1 MRRGSTQ
8 PMSLSVSKKRGG
20 KDSKAAPGEIKE
32 GDIFYRTVRI
42 YPSHPLEPEEQ
53 HVTIT
58 RPEFPPGV
66 VEVPHHRQR
75 SAAHSETT
83 SRRGS
88 VMSLAGTE
96 RGNVN
101 RDEAT
106 TPREET
112 DRDRCLFL
120 FPPSPHIQKSRSR
133 TVRIVPAVETA
144 SLASKPSG
152 SKPGTPS
159 GKKKKEVGS
168 AAKKEEAS
176 PKPEPKK
183 GLGSPGKER
192 KKSSTVRDRTDSI
205 KSKDSKME
213 KDPKSAASLPRGAD
227 ATPSVVFDPN
237 APHAEGEEEQAAEQT
252 PEPPKPTNLWMDFE
266 TFVKCFKT
274 IYIYHKPNTYACNHK
289 FSDLKKL
296 ERLTAQSL
304 GAPVATPSK
313 QDKKGTPSVA
323 PASST
328 KGGAKAAPT
337 ATVTPVYDDRAPHYM
352 FVDNLKPSEIV
363 VSFSSLSRWHD
374 APLEPKESKTS
385 VKGGKGDKGG
395 DDGAS
400 VLDDDFS
407 DPGSTHKEPT
417 QPTPAQPGLL
427 VAEPYSWKS
436 LVTGQPILRLK
447 TTATKAAVLTLPPG
461 RHVLRFMLTAP
472 LGYHIHLSSSVQFVY
487 GDEET
492 VMEKLTAESCRF
504 VDNAVQTM
512 QLIGKCI
519 NNLSDPLA
527 FHQSY
532 EELSNCHCP
541 YRSVKTIS
549 KVNHFKLFNESL
561 YSILR
566 KTLPAELL
574 TPEMAF
580 AWRTFNFDATTK
592 NILGLTTGS
601 RPGTS
606 ATSHR
611 GSAKEKSKKQK
622 EVQVEKNTPSEV
634 DKQTPENWLN
644 REPTPE
650 EHVATI
656 KLQKG
661 WRGCYVRKIRN
672 ARMSGTEDHQKVLE
686 QLQKAWTILEPNM
699 EQHGLNLFRAMFKAD
714 PDLMEKYP
722 FHKDEWNKISY
733 ADYQGSFP
741 DQPAGTW
748 FVVFR
753 EVFYV
758 TEEMLVVPKMY
769 CTIPNCLLRV
779 VNNDTREEIPRV
791 FQKVAPFVYKRNR
804 RGYTFIAESRTT
816 DQPLP
821 NGKWRMRLIG
831 SLTALPAP
839 ARNEVN
845 CSFHTREIR
854 DYYIPNEKCIIF
866 RYTVKVTEEHVASLQ
881 MSTSK
886 PDVYIKLMVLDHEE
900 EVLSTVGK
908 GHAVLP
914 SFIFLKDPGSDQ
926 SVSEEK
932 EDMKRANSRASNKGG
947 GKAHAAASK
956 EKDAGKR
963 QGSAMSRAGSRTS
976 SRHSDLPP
984 LDPEEEEKENR
995 PHKYIIQAM
1004 VMRNSWPLSESSW
1017 TFVQMLK
1024 DMEKNELKVANKEE
1038 RPPSAPK
1045 NDKAQGKAAQGKGS
1059 KGKDKDK
1066 GAKDKQGSR
1075 PPSQQFDT
1083 TKPYWTL
1090 RIVSD
1095 GTAAEEIDVKKDTER
1110 ADEIRAMKK
1119 AWEEAEPGRAA
1130 KALQSRLQYLST
1142 HMIKLQPEGE
1152 EGAEKGDSATAAAAP
1167 PQEGAEQILAAA
1179 AAEMGPPQTPTSEPP
1194 DTEEILTLEPPPPP
1208 TPKEMLQPLD
1218 LTPYLRKSGDGPRY
1232 LDEAEIQR
1240 QMDAKRKE
1248 IEEYKAFREQ
1258 VEQWREEDRQ
1268 LRNQLK
1274 IKQLEECQAL
1284 QAALDKKRNE
1294 INIPR
1299 EAFRQKYLEAERK
1312 RLEELAAQE
1321 AALRAEQ
1328 EKAPS
1333 PKGRKSAKG
1342 KKSPAGKKKK

>member
-1 MRRGSTQ
+1 MYVVRSSC
-8 PMSLSVSKKRGG
+8 PIHLYEPVLYGG
-20 KDSKAAPGEIKE
+20 VLHK
-32 GDIFYRTVRI
+32 
-42 YPSHPLEPEEQ
+42 
-53 HVTIT
+53 
-58 RPEFPPGV
+58 
-66 VEVPHHRQR
+66 
-75 SAAHSETT
+75 
-83 SRRGS
+83 
-88 VMSLAGTE
+88 
-96 RGNVN
+96 
-101 RDEAT
+101 
-106 TPREET
+106 
-112 DRDRCLFL
+112 
-120 FPPSPHIQKSRSR
+120 
-133 TVRIVPAVETA
+133 PAVETA

-289 FSDLKKL
+289 FSDLK
-296 ERLTAQSL
+296 SL

-337 ATVTPVYDDRAPHYM
+337 ATVTVNTSATSLASPGPRAKPGLSPQPYQTAKVPVYDDRAPHYM

-611 GSAKEKSKKQK
+611 GSAKEKSKKLMK
-622 EVQVEKNTPSEV
+622 AAAGAFGTSGGDPLNASLAAALLAKGEV

-963 QGSAMSRAGSRTS
+963 QGSAMSRAGS
-976 SRHSDLPP
+976 
-984 LDPEEEEKENR
+984 

-1024 DMEKNELKVANKEE
+1024 DMEKNELK
-1038 RPPSAPK
+1038 
-1045 NDKAQGKAAQGKGS
+1045 
-1059 KGKDKDK
+1059 
-1066 GAKDKQGSR
+1066 GSR

-1284 QAALDKKRNE
+1284 QHTLHAQRAAYVIMHTVYIQKCREAMSEMEGDHRVNTAATDTHADTEITLTLPNHLVLTDGDENHRNQSDGVICGKSGRTPCEAALDKKRNE